1 MVRCVRSAFFSVS
14 WVTRISLTFGSAAGL
29 GEGRAPAA
37 SGRLDSSIP
46 SAILEQEAQMFELRD
61 RVLASVEKRSPQ
73 QIQVREVMIRQPLF
87 PFSDRQVRNLLNR
100 LKPRFSATALMC

>member
-1 MVRCVRSAFFSVS
+1 
-14 WVTRISLTFGSAAGL
+14 
-29 GEGRAPAA
+29 
-37 SGRLDSSIP
+37 
-46 SAILEQEAQMFELRD
+46 MFELRD

-100 LKPRFSATALMC
+100 LNPRFFCHCSHVLIK